1 MPELPEVE
9 TLARD
14 LRATVVGRKITKAT
28 VSPDAPRLVQEMP
41 VELFESGLRGHRI
54 EDVSRR
60 GGNVAVAGDDHNWNM
75 DFVRQQPL
83 LQFQAAQARHA
94 NIEYQASGRPRAI
107 LVLVE
112 KLLGRCIGID
122 I

>member
-14 LRATVVGRKITKAT
+14 LRATVLGRKITKAS

-41 VELFESGLRGHRI
+41 CELFESGLRGRRI

-60 GGNVAVAGDDHNWNM
+60 GKY
-75 DFVRQQPL
+75 L
-83 LQFQAAQARHA
+83 LLR
-94 NIEYQASGRPRAI
+94 
-107 LVLVE
+107 LD
-112 KLLGRCIGID
+112 K
-122 I
+122 